1 VEFLLV
7 HGGTTMAALTSR
19 KESRQRLLKLFEKS
33 LDWII
38 PEEPSTPLRGQTF
51 RDFEEQAEELRRTML
66 PAVLEERVGL
76 ESTALVEEAG
86 MCPFCASERVLLE
99 RGSEQREVISPH
111 GAVVLTHQRARCRS
125 CGRSFSPAGAGVGPA
140 GGGQA
145 HAAGG
150 RAGGAGD
157 GGAEV

>member
-1 VEFLLV
+1 
-7 HGGTTMAALTSR
+7 MPALTSR
-19 KESRQRLLKLFEKS
+19 KESRQRLLKLFRES
-33 LDWII
+33 LDRII
-38 PEEPSTPLRGQTF
+38 PEEDSAPLRGQTF
-51 RDFEEQAEELRRTML
+51 RDFEDQGEELRRTML
-66 PAVLEERVGL
+66 PALLEERAGL
-76 ESTALVEEAG
+76 EPTALVEEGGA
-86 MCPFCASERVLLE
+86 CPFCSSERVFLLGE
-99 RGSEQREVISPH
+99 PEQREVISPH